1 MDLDQHLAFGRNRV
15 IDLVDLQ
22 GLGPVELDYLSYWC
36 TQCARGEPRSRTT
49 CRGGRRS
56 GMRSFALAGLVNGI
70 ARVVGKEPVFT
81 NGELLITE
89 SAVAVVP

>member
-1 MDLDQHLAFGRNRV
+1 
-15 IDLVDLQ
+15 
-22 GLGPVELDYLSYWC
+22 
-36 TQCARGEPRSRTT
+36 
-49 CRGGRRS
+49 
-56 GMRSFALAGLVNGI
+56 MRSFALAGLVNGI